1 MFIYR
6 VINSKSKWECVY
18 IYFVCYRV
26 IKVGVGVGV
35 GVVWG
40 VNFEECLKVKKHV
53 LGCDGIFLRVKVLAS
68 RPKERKVK
76 NEGVRDLFLEI
87 MCL

>member
-1 MFIYR
+1 M
-6 VINSKSKWECVY
+6 
-18 IYFVCYRV
+18 
-26 IKVGVGVGV
+26 GA
-35 GVVWG
+35 VWG

-53 LGCDGIFLRVKVLAS
+53 LGCDGIFLRVMVLAS